1 MSSINSGIS
10 SQAQAISL
18 PTLPTADKAGS
29 VQLKIESKIGKI
41 SDLLADIQA
50 IMKELQAL
58 EPPKHPGAEASEE
71 DIAKYQKSLADFQ
84 GKVASLNSK
93 LSQVQGKLA
102 KAQSVLSKLQ
112 NQDLPRA
119 QADDARTLKQ
129 WADDSQAALEKQ
141 AEAAASSTQ
150 DVQDL
155 TVGKAEE
162 KVRVQAQSIKKSVQ
176 LKDGSAVEVKVSQLA
191 IVIGDPA
198 AKGTEATVT
207 AMPKA
212 PAGGIPG
219 PDVP

>member
-1 MSSINSGIS
+1 MSSTSGIS
-10 SQAQAISL
+10 SQAVSL
-18 PTLPTADKAGS
+18 PTAPTADKAGS
-29 VQLKIESKIGKI
+29 VQLKMEGQIGKI
-41 SDLLADIQA
+41 SDLIADIQA

-58 EPPKHPGAEASEE
+58 EPPSHPGSEASDE
-71 DIAKYQKSLADFQ
+71 DIQKYQKSLADFQ
-84 GKVASLNSK
+84 NKIASLNSK

-129 WADDSQAALEKQ
+129 WADETQSAIEKQ
-141 AEAAASSTQ
+141 AEATAASTQ

-162 KVRVQAQSIKKSVQ
+162 KIRVQAQSIQKSIQ
-176 LKDGSAVEVKVSQLA
+176 LKDGSDVTVKISQL
-191 IVIGDPA
+191 VVQIGDPA
-198 AKGTEATVT
+198 AKGSDTAVT
-207 AMPKA
+207 SMPEA
-212 PAGGIPG
+212 PAGGMPG

>member
-10 SQAQAISL
+10 SQAISL
-18 PTLPTADKAGS
+18 PTAPTADKAGS
-29 VQLKIESKIGKI
+29 VQLKMESVCGKI

-50 IMKELQAL
+50 IMNELQAL
-58 EPPKHPGAEASEE
+58 ESPKHPGSEASEE
-71 DIAKYQKSLADFQ
+71 DIAKYQKNLADFQ
-84 GKVASLNSK
+84 GKIASLNQK

-141 AEAAASSTQ
+141 AEAAATSTQ

-155 TVGKAEE
+155 TVGKAQD
-162 KVRVQAQSIKKSVQ
+162 KVRVQAQSIKKAIQ
-176 LKDGSAVEVKVSQLA
+176 LKDGTEVNLKVTQL
-191 IVIGDPA
+191 VVQIGDSA
-198 AKGTEATVT
+198 AQGSDTGVT
-207 AMPKA
+207 AMPKT

>member
-10 SQAQAISL
+10 SQAISL
-18 PTLPTADKAGS
+18 PTAPTADKAGS
-29 VQLKIESKIGKI
+29 VQLKMESVCGKI

-50 IMKELQAL
+50 IMNELQAL
-58 EPPKHPGAEASEE
+58 ESPKHPGSEASEE
-71 DIAKYQKSLADFQ
+71 DIAKYQKNLADFQ
-84 GKVASLNSK
+84 GKIASLNQK

-155 TVGKAEE
+155 TAGEAEE
-162 KVRVQAQSIKKSVQ
+162 KIRVHVQIIKKSVQ
-176 LKDGSAVEVKVSQLA
+176 LNDGSDVQARVSQLSIA
-191 IVIGDPA
+191 IGDPA
-198 AKGTEATVT
+198 AKETDAGVT
-207 AMPKA
+207 SMPNA